1 MKFSFVVLL
10 YLCLASTCIPNE
22 LTAQSASKD
31 YVDFTLQNTT
41 AFSIPLIIPSVM
53 NPNLSPFSKS
63 SVGLKIGQEVF
74 FKNKKKKYLL
84 LKVDETIKDGAVL
97 DVATL
102 IKERKKE
109 LGL

>member
-1 MKFSFVVLL
+1 MKFSFVALFC
-10 YLCLASTCIPNE
+10 LCLVGASFSNE
-22 LTAQSASKD
+22 ATAQTADD
-31 YVDFTLQNTT
+31 YIDFSFENRT
-41 AFSIPLIIPSVM
+41 AFSIPLIIPNVM

-63 SVGLKIGQEVF
+63 GVGLKIGQEVF

-84 LKVDETIKDGAVL
+84 LKVDNTFKDGDIL
-97 DVATL
+97 DVAAL